1 MHETQCKGSLGR
13 SRGRQASREA
23 GRYPGPVQGAAD
35 IQREERAEEKEMMS
49 GDTEDN
55 LAEGEKKARESNWQG
70 KEKQK
75 WLEKKY
81 HWNQSGNISFAPFWL
96 CFASR
101 GGMRWGGKQQWSMG
115 FSKFLWKVLL
125 HFSTA

>member
-1 MHETQCKGSLGR
+1 MHETQCKASLGR
-13 SRGRQASREA
+13 SRGRLASREA

-70 KEKQK
+70 KKKQK
-75 WLEKKY
+75 WLEKKC
-81 HWNQSGNISFAPFWL
+81 HWNKNVGDVSFTPF
-96 CFASR
+96 
-101 GGMRWGGKQQWSMG
+101 
-115 FSKFLWKVLL
+115 
-125 HFSTA
+125 